1 VVEGPRAAILTTR
14 PAHPKPDIT
23 LSLAAAAAG
32 EHLIRLLPQKLA
44 APHSTEPE
52 EAVGL
57 LAITPG
63 RQVPAVPGVPIPP
76 AAEGLEGVRKSTG
89 AMAVIML
96 SAAGMAAEP
105 VVERVRV
112 RVESEELAVCREAE
126 AEREE
131 VEEEMLAKE
140 GQAVE
145 VKSVS
150 GRYREDRA
158 WIKL

>member
-1 VVEGPRAAILTTR
+1 
-14 PAHPKPDIT
+14 
-23 LSLAAAAAG
+23 
-32 EHLIRLLPQKLA
+32 
-44 APHSTEPE
+44 
-52 EAVGL
+52 
-57 LAITPG
+57 
-63 RQVPAVPGVPIPP
+63 
-76 AAEGLEGVRKSTG
+76 EGVRKSTG

-96 SAAGMAAEP
+96 SVAAMAAEP

-112 RVESEELAVCREAE
+112 RVESEDRAVFREAAVELE
-126 AEREE
+126 AEVE
-131 VEEEMLAKE
+131 VMLVKA